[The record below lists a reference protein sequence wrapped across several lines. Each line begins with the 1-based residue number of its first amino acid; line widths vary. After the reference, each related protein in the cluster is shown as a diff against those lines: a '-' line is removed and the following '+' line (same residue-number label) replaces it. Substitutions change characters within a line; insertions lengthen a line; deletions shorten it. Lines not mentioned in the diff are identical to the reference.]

1 MADKTTRFAGKLKSR
16 VFIVEDHPITSN
28 GLAQL
33 INYQDDLRVCG
44 HANTVARA
52 IDGVDEAKPDLLIVD
67 VSLPDGH
74 GIELVKNLE
83 VRHPQIRILVL
94 SMHDEGLYAERA
106 FRAGA
111 SGYVMKQEPAE
122 TVLAAVRRILSGE
135 TYLSPRMQERVLNHF
150 AAGKPAVA
158 NSHIE
163 RLTDRELEV
172 FELIGR
178 GLGTR
183 QIAQR
188 LRLGVSTV
196 ETHRAHLK
204 EKLDLE
210 SGTELTCRAAEWVS
224 TRQG

>member
-1 MADKTTRFAGKLKSR
+1 MPDKATRFVGKLKSR
-16 VFIVEDHPITSN
+16 IFIVEDHPITHN

-44 HANTVARA
+44 HAGTVAKA
-52 IDGVDEAKPDLLIVD
+52 IGGVDEAEPDLVIVD

-74 GIELVKNLE
+74 GIELVKDLKA
-83 VRHPQIRILVL
+83 RHPQARILVL

-111 SGYVMKQEPAE
+111 SGYVMKQEPADM
-122 TVLAAVRRILSGE
+122 VLAAVRRILSGE
-135 TYLSPRMQERVLNHF
+135 AYLSPRMQERVLNHF
-150 AAGKPAVA
+150 AAGKPTAA
-158 NSHIE
+158 NSNIE

-183 QIAQR
+183 QIARQ

-210 SGTELTCRAAEWVS
+210 SGTELTCRAVEWVNNH
-224 TRQG
+224 QG

>member
-1 MADKTTRFAGKLKSR
+1 MADKATRFAGKLKFR
-16 VFIVEDHPITSN
+16 VFIVEDHPITRD

-44 HANTVARA
+44 HASTVAKA
-52 IDGVDEAKPDLLIVD
+52 IDGVDEAKPDLVIVD

-74 GIELVKNLE
+74 GIELVKNLG
-83 VRHPQIRILVL
+83 VLHPQIHILVL

-122 TVLAAVRRILSGE
+122 TLLAAVRRILSGE

-150 AAGKPAVA
+150 TAGKPAVA
-158 NSHIE
+158 NSNIE

-204 EKLDLE
+204 EKLDVE
-210 SGTELTCRAAEWVS
+210 TGTELTCRAAEWVS

>member
-1 MADKTTRFAGKLKSR
+1 MADKATRFAGKLKSG
-16 VFIVEDHPITSN
+16 VFIVEDHPMTRN

-33 INYQDDLRVCG
+33 INFQNDLRVCG
-44 HANTVARA
+44 HASTVAEA
-52 IDGVDEAKPDLLIVD
+52 IDGVAEAKPDLVIVD

-74 GIELVKNLE
+74 GIELVKDLE

-111 SGYVMKQEPAE
+111 SGYVMKKEPAD

-135 TYLSPRMQERVLNHF
+135 TYLSPRMQERVLSHF
-150 AAGKPAVA
+150 AAGKPVAA
-158 NSHIE
+158 NSDVE

-204 EKLDLE
+204 EKLDVK